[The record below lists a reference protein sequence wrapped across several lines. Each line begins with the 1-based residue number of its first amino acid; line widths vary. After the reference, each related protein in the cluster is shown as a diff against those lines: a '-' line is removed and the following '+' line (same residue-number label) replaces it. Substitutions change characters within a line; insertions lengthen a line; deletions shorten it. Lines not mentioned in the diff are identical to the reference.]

1 MPQEPPECPRVS
13 LHAIGSADNKDCIV
27 EHLQRAL
34 HLRREIHMSRRIQN
48 CYTNRRFAMQI
59 FIRHLQPKPRLLGK
73 NCYSTRPLL
82 RIRIQKCILMIHTPQ
97 RTDLP
102 GGI

>member
-1 MPQEPPECPRVS
+1 MP
-13 LHAIGSADNKDCIV
+13 
-27 EHLQRAL
+27 
-34 HLRREIHMSRRIQN
+34 RRIQN
-48 CYTNRRFAMQI
+48 CQTYCLFAMQI